1 MAHRRRLNDNAKS
14 APRSVKVVHATVW
27 FDGCCL
33 GNPGPMGAGAVVQTD
48 RERKVLRK
56 AFGLG
61 TNNQAEYHGLILGL
75 RHALGMEADT
85 VTVHGDSQLVLRQL
99 GGEYAVK
106 APGLKALH
114 AEARMLLSKFSK
126 AKLEW
131 VPREENAEADAA
143 SRRALEEP
151 AGRSGPA

>member
-1 MAHRRRLNDNAKS
+1 
-14 APRSVKVVHATVW
+14 VHATVW

-33 GNPGPMGAGAVVQTD
+33 GNPGPMGAGAVVQMPD
-48 RERKVLRK
+48 ERKVLRK

-75 RHALGMEADT
+75 RHALGMGADA

-99 GGEYAVK
+99 GGEYAVR

-114 AEARMLLSKFSK
+114 DEARVLLARFRP

-131 VPREENAEADAA
+131 VPREENAEADQA
-143 SRRALEEP
+143 SRDALRRP
-151 AGRSGPA
+151 

>member
-1 MAHRRRLNDNAKS
+1 
-14 APRSVKVVHATVW
+14 VHATVW

-33 GNPGPMGAGAVVQTD
+33 GNPGPMGAGAVVQTE
-48 RERKVLRK
+48 RERKVLHK

-75 RHALGMEADT
+75 RHALGMDADT

-99 GGEYAVK
+99 GGDYAVK

-114 AEARMLLSKFSK
+114 TEATMLLSKFAK

-131 VPREENAEADAA
+131 VPREQNTEADQA
-143 SRRALEEP
+143 SRDALRRP
-151 AGRSGPA
+151 SGAS

>member
-1 MAHRRRLNDNAKS
+1 M
-14 APRSVKVVHATVW
+14 HATVW

-33 GNPGPMGAGAVVQTD
+33 GNPGPMGAGAVVQTE

-56 AFGLG
+56 AFGQG

-75 RHALGMEADT
+75 RHALVMDAET
-85 VTVHGDSQLVLRQL
+85 VTVHGDSQLILRQL

-114 AEARMLLSKFSK
+114 AEAKMLLSKFSK
-126 AKLEW
+126 VKLEW
-131 VPREENAEADAA
+131 VPREENGEADQA
-143 SRRALEEP
+143 SRDALRRP
-151 AGRSGPA
+151 LGQA

>member
-1 MAHRRRLNDNAKS
+1 M
-14 APRSVKVVHATVW
+14 HATVW

-33 GNPGPMGAGAVVQTD
+33 GNPGPMGAGAVVQTPD
-48 RERKVLRK
+48 ERKVLRK
-56 AFGLG
+56 PFGLG

-75 RHALGMEADT
+75 RHALGMGADA

-99 GGEYAVK
+99 GGEYAVR

-114 AEARMLLSKFSK
+114 DEARQLLARFRP

-131 VPREENAEADAA
+131 VPREENAEADQA
-143 SRRALEEP
+143 SRDALRRP
-151 AGRSGPA
+151 